1 MTMTAPRRPSRARGR
16 RSGAVAIALVFAS
29 LDADAQRARVALAQP
44 AAPDEIVAEV
54 ATRVRAELAAAAFDV
69 VIVPLAPGANPR
81 EQVEAASLE
90 PRPIATLAIVRIAD
104 RPAVDVWVYDRL
116 TDKTS
121 IKRLDLGKRPD
132 PEIMSALAIHA
143 VELLR
148 ASLLE
153 TRAARASAKR
163 TRRVPR
169 EVGDWVERAVEPPTM
184 LFEGS
189 TIGIAGVVLHSFSGI
204 GPAFAPSVRV
214 AWGAPSGFA
223 GRVSLVGPA
232 FGANLESPKGTAS
245 VRQELAKVELV
256 YAPSQYWL
264 SPFGSTGVGAYHLH
278 TSGKPSDPNDRP
290 ETDGVWA
297 ALLDL
302 GAGVAARLGSGA
314 AVTLELHAFVTQPS
328 ATVGIGDG
336 ADDTRLGP
344 TGRPSFIASLGLQS
358 TF

>member
-1 MTMTAPRRPSRARGR
+1 
-16 RSGAVAIALVFAS
+16 VAIALVLAS
-29 LDADAQRARVALAQP
+29 LRADAQRARVALAQP

-69 VIVPLAPGANPR
+69 VVVPLAPGANPR

-121 IKRLDLGKRPD
+121 IKRLDLGRRPD

-153 TRAARASAKR
+153 TRAAHASAKR
-163 TRRVPR
+163 STTRPVPR
-169 EVGDWVERAVEPPTM
+169 EVGDWVERAAYPPTA
-184 LFEGS
+184 LFEGN

-204 GPAFAPSVRV
+204 GPAFAPAVRL

-223 GRVSLVGPA
+223 GRLSLVGPA

-245 VRQELAKVELV
+245 VRQELAMVELV
-256 YAPSQYWL
+256 YAPTHHWI
-264 SPFGSTGVGAYHLH
+264 SPFGSVGAGAYHLH
-278 TSGKPSDPNDRP
+278 TNGKPSDPNDRGT
-290 ETDGVWA
+290 TDGVWA
-297 ALLDL
+297 ALLDA
-302 GAGVAARLGSGA
+302 GGGVAARLGSGA

-336 ADDTRLGP
+336 ADDARLGP

>member
-1 MTMTAPRRPSRARGR
+1 MA
-16 RSGAVAIALVFAS
+16 AIALIFVS
-29 LDADAQRARVALAQP
+29 LRADAQRARVALAQP
-44 AAPDEIVAEV
+44 ASPDEIMAEV

-69 VIVPLAPGANPR
+69 VVVPLAPGANPR

-121 IKRLDLGKRPD
+121 IKRLDLGRRPD

-153 TRAARASAKR
+153 TRAARAVASRHK
-163 TRRVPR
+163 RVPR
-169 EVGDWVERAVEPPTM
+169 EVGDWVERAVEPRTP
-184 LFEGS
+184 LFEGN

-204 GPAFAPSVRV
+204 GPAFAPAVRL

-223 GRVSLVGPA
+223 GRLSFVGPA

-245 VRQELAKVELV
+245 VRQELAMVELV
-256 YAPSQYWL
+256 YAPSQHWL
-264 SPFGSTGVGAYHLH
+264 SPFGSVGAGAYHLH
-278 TSGKPSDPNDRP
+278 TNGKPSDPNDRGS
-290 ETDGVWA
+290 TDGVWA
-297 ALLDL
+297 ALLDA
-302 GAGVAARLGSGA
+302 GAGIAGRLGSGA
-314 AVTLELHAFVTQPS
+314 AVTFELHAFVTQPS
-328 ATVGIGDG
+328 ATVGIGD
-336 ADDTRLGP
+336 AEDDARLGP